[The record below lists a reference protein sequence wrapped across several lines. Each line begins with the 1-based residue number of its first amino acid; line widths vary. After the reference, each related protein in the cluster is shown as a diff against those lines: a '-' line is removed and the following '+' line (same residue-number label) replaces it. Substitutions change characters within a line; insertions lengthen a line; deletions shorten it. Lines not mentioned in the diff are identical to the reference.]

1 MKKRKTLKELTIKDN
16 FMFSAV
22 MCDEMNCK
30 AFLEMVLQIPIDRVE
45 VSKEKSIIYHPEYK
59 GVRLDVYAKDEKN
72 THYDIE
78 MQAIK
83 QTSIGKRAR
92 YYHSQIDMELLFSGE
107 EYDKLPDSYVIF
119 VCDFD
124 PFGERKYCYTFANQC
139 LENPALNQKDGCK
152 TIFLST
158 YGENESDI
166 PISMVNFLKFVR
178 ADLAGSVEDFEDEF
192 VKRLQNSVQQ
202 IKTSRE
208 MEDRFM
214 LFQEMLRDE
223 RTEGKAEVVIEFLE
237 EIAAVS
243 DELRGKILNETNLET
258 LTGWAKLAAKAESI
272 EQFIE
277 KM

>member
-1 MKKRKTLKELTIKDN
+1 
-16 FMFSAV
+16 
-22 MCDEMNCK
+22 
-30 AFLEMVLQIPIDRVE
+30 
-45 VSKEKSIIYHPEYK
+45 
-59 GVRLDVYAKDEKN
+59 
-72 THYDIE
+72 
-78 MQAIK
+78 MQ
-83 QTSIGKRAR
+83 
-92 YYHSQIDMELLFSGE
+92 Y
-107 EYDKLPDSYVIF
+107 
-119 VCDFD
+119 
-124 PFGERKYCYTFANQC
+124 
-139 LENPALNQKDGCK
+139 GCK
-152 TIFLST
+152 VCYYTNIEFLCGT
-158 YGENESDI
+158 EENESDI
-166 PISMVNFLKFVR
+166 PVSMVIFLKFVR
-178 ADLAGSVEDFEDEF
+178 ADLADSVEDFEDEF

-258 LTGWAKLAAKAESI
+258 LTGWVKLAAKVESI